1 MSSDLVFKAKVVELI
16 LMKEPESAIKMLS
29 QHYRVEEP
37 TLKVG
42 RVKGY
47 TSRVLGVYTSRKKTI
62 LVINS
67 EILYNPFVLIHEF
80 YHHLRTHGQLHKGT
94 EKYADKFAKDFI
106 EAYRTLHG
114 RLT

>member
-16 LMKEPESAIKMLS
+16 LMKEPEDAIKMLS

-37 TLKVG
+37 LLKVG
-42 RVKGY
+42 RAKGY
-47 TSRVLGVYTSRKKTI
+47 SSKVLGVYTSRRKTI

-67 EILYNPFVLIHEF
+67 DVLYNPFVIIHEF
-80 YHHLRTHGQLHKGT
+80 YHHLRTHGHLHKGT
-94 EKYADKFAKDFI
+94 EKYADIFAKDFI

-114 RLT
+114 RLS